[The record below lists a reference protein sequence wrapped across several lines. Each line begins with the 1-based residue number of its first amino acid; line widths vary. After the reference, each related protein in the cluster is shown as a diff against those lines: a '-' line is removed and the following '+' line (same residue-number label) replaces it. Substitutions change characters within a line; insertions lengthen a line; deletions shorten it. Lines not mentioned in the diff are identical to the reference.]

1 MKRQVLLTS
10 TLLLAAGMFAQT
22 PAGNAF
28 HIDYDEFQSSNSLK
42 HLDAGNN
49 TVLNPGDQ
57 LTAMCWIQLR
67 DIGDNQKILGKFNLD
82 NTGYILAVD
91 QGKVYAEVWNPT
103 HYDPLNGLMNPTAQY
118 WYHIAMTYTRG
129 VALKSYINGVE
140 VGSTVVSN
148 APIST
153 SNNRLIIGVSSWME
167 LGSFQTFGN
176 LDEIALYNVALTP
189 DQIKAQMFKGID
201 GSEAGLIA
209 GYNFDA
215 PIGNTAADLSG
226 NGNTA
231 VGSATFT
238 GTEWAQSKAP
248 LADDN
253 TATASDLNAIW
264 KGKSLT
270 GPWFTSTTNGL
281 NLTATAMDTT
291 DYAVFGHNEGIGV
304 TANDIPTN
312 APADFMRTE
321 RVWPLT
327 NLGDASMSMVMNL
340 NAAAGGGTVL
350 DLTQPAWNYALL
362 WRPAGASGFVAVANG
377 SSFMNGVVTFTAQ
390 MPNSGEYAIGVGSA
404 ITQPI
409 GIEEH
414 VNVAAF
420 KIAPNPNQGVFAVSM
435 ERAIKGAANLQV
447 MDAAGRIVHQ
457 EAIRSSG
464 VAGRVHVD
472 LGSVAKGIYLVK
484 LSAGGSFHQQRI
496 VVE

>member
-1 MKRQVLLTS
+1 MKRQLLLSS
-10 TLLLAAGMFAQT
+10 TLIITAGLFAQT
-22 PAGNAF
+22 PAGKAF
-28 HIDYDEFQSSNSLK
+28 HIDYNEFQNSNALK
-42 HLDAGNN
+42 YLDAGNN
-49 TVLNPGDQ
+49 AVLNPGDQ
-57 LTAMCWIQLR
+57 FTAMCWIQLR

-91 QGKVYAEVWNPT
+91 QGRVYAEVWNPN

-118 WYHIAMTYTRG
+118 WYNIAMTYTRG
-129 VALKSYINGVE
+129 VALKTYINGVE

-148 APIST
+148 SPIST
-153 SNNRLIIGVSSWME
+153 STNRLIIGVSSWME

-176 LDEIALYNVALTP
+176 MDEIALYNVALTP
-189 DQIKAQMFKGID
+189 EQIKERMFKGID

-215 PIGNTAADLSG
+215 PTGNSAADLSG

-231 VGSATFT
+231 VGSATFS
-238 GTEWAQSKAP
+238 GSEWVVSKAP

-253 TATASDLNAIW
+253 TATAVDLNAIW

-291 DYAVFGHNEGIGV
+291 DYAVFGHNGGSGV
-304 TANDIPTN
+304 TANDIPAN
-312 APADFMRTE
+312 APADFMRTQ

-327 NLGDASMSMVMNL
+327 SLGGASMSVVVNL
-340 NAAAGGGTVL
+340 NAAAAGGTVL
-350 DLTQPAWNYALL
+350 ELAQPAWNYALL
-362 WRPAGASGFVAVANG
+362 WRPAGATAFVAVANG
-377 SSFMNGVVTFTAQ
+377 TSLTNGVVTFTGQ
-390 MPNSGEYAIGVGSA
+390 MPNSGEYSVGVGST

-414 VNVAAF
+414 SDVAVF
-420 KIAPNPNQGVFAVSM
+420 HISPNPNNGAFTVSIEHAVK
-435 ERAIKGAANLQV
+435 AGATLQV
-447 MDAAGRIVHQ
+447 LDAAGRIVQQHTL
-457 EAIRSSG
+457 RPNG
-464 VAGRVHVD
+464 VAGRLSID
-472 LGSVAKGIYLVK
+472 LGAVAKGVYLVK
-484 LSAGGSFHQQRI
+484 LSVDGMAHQQRI

>member
-1 MKRQVLLTS
+1 MKRQ
-10 TLLLAAGMFAQT
+10 LLLSSAFLFAAVSIAQT

-28 HIDYDEFQSSNSLK
+28 RIDYAEFQSSNALK
-42 HLDAGNN
+42 YLDAGNN
-49 TVLNPGDQ
+49 AVLNPGDQ
-57 LTAMCWIQLR
+57 FTAMCWIQLR
-67 DIGDNQKILGKFNLD
+67 DVGDNQKILGKFNLD

-91 QGKVYAEVWNPT
+91 QGKVYAEVWNPI

-118 WYHIAMTYTRG
+118 WYNIAMTYSRG

-153 SNNRLIIGVSSWME
+153 STNRLIIGVSSWME

-176 LDEIALYNVALTP
+176 MDEIALYNVALTP
-189 DQIKAQMFKGID
+189 DQIKERMFKGID

-215 PIGNTAADLSG
+215 PVGNSATDLSG

-231 VGSATFT
+231 VGSATFS
-238 GTEWAQSKAP
+238 GSEWAVSKAP

-253 TATASDLNAIW
+253 TGTAADLNGIW

-291 DYAVFGHNEGIGV
+291 DYAVFGHNGGIGT
-304 TANDIPTN
+304 TANDIPAN
-312 APADFMRTE
+312 APIDFMRTE

-327 NLGDASMSMVMNL
+327 SLGDASMSVVMNL

-362 WRPAGASGFVAVANG
+362 WRPAGGSGFVAVANG
-377 SSFMNGVVTFTAQ
+377 SSFTNGVVTFTGQ
-390 MPNSGEYAIGVGSA
+390 MLNSGEYAVGVGST

-414 VNVAAF
+414 ANVAAF
-420 KIAPNPNQGVFAVSM
+420 QIAPNPNQGTFTMSM
-435 ERAIKGAANLQV
+435 EHAVKGAATMQV
-447 MDAAGRIVHQ
+447 LDAAGRIVYQ
-457 EAIRSSG
+457 EAFRSSG
-464 VAGRVHVD
+464 VAGRVQVD
-472 LGSVAKGIYLVK
+472 LGAVAKGIYLVK
-484 LSAGGSFHQQRI
+484 LTCGGMAYQQRI